1 MFATFAAHVR
11 YALLILLLVVL
22 IILLSKWTGSGV
34 TTVRVVT
41 NEDHAKALLKTS
53 QEMLTQA
60 DQQHDPSVAMMH
72 TAYAAAYLDAAERV
86 AAGKPLHVAG
96 LKAKVQARQQALM
109 S

>member
-1 MFATFAAHVR
+1 MFANFAAHVR

-22 IILLSKWTGSGV
+22 IILLSKWTGSGC

-53 QEMLTQA
+53 QDMLAQA
-60 DQQHDPSVAMMH
+60 EHDHDPSVALVH

-86 AAGKPLHVAG
+86 AQGKPLHVAG
-96 LKAKVQARQQALM
+96 LKAKLQARQQALV